1 MFPSWH
7 ILQASPQYSAFPWLL
22 FPYISYTCAYF
33 VLRRHWNTVNQL
45 KMNLNHWKITTNE
58 LYSDILVYT
67 LFHYCKNK
75 AIYRLPRW
83 SLPYFVESANETSQQ
98 LKDNYLITTWIVNR
112 ASRATHA
119 NWVSWQMRVSQL
131 RQIPRLESCL
141 RNNFTILFWNIFLN
155 LYTVPR
161 LRNKQKHRERLIKK
175 FRPCISSKDCLR
187 VFTFRD

>member
-1 MFPSWH
+1 
-7 ILQASPQYSAFPWLL
+7 
-22 FPYISYTCAYF
+22 
-33 VLRRHWNTVNQL
+33 
-45 KMNLNHWKITTNE
+45 MNFIPTFWSIR
-58 LYSDILVYT
+58 
-67 LFHYCKNK
+67 YCIIAKK
-75 AIYRLPRW
+75 KKTKKPIYRLPRW
-83 SLPYFVESANETSQQ
+83 SLPYFVENANETSQQ

-161 LRNKQKHRERLIKK
+161 LRNKQKHKERLIKK
-175 FRPCISSKDCLR
+175 FRPCISSKGCLR